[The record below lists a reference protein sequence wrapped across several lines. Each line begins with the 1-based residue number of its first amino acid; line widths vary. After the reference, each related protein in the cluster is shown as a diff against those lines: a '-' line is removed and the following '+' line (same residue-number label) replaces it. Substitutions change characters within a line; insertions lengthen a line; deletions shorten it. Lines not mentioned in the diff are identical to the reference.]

1 MIDAPAG
8 TGKTFTK
15 KCLASRLR
23 GEGKLVLI
31 VASTGIAA
39 LQLPGGWTAHSL
51 FKLPMDEALTSSCV
65 CNISA
70 QTQRAEL
77 IRQSNLIIWD
87 EMPMTHRYCV
97 EALDRTLRDLTKHNQ
112 PFGGKTILFSGDWR
126 QTGPIVKNGSPTDTV
141 DAAFISSQL
150 WNNVIRFKLTM
161 SQRDKEDPQYAS
173 FVRSVGELSLI
184 HI

>member
-1 MIDAPAG
+1 
-8 TGKTFTK
+8 
-15 KCLASRLR
+15 
-23 GEGKLVLI
+23 
-31 VASTGIAA
+31 
-39 LQLPGGWTAHSL
+39 
-51 FKLPMDEALTSSCV
+51 MDEALTSSCV

-87 EMPMTHRYCV
+87 ELPMTHRYCV

-141 DAAFISSQL
+141 DAALYLQSTLEQCYPIQTYYVAARQGGPS
-150 WNNVIRFKLTM
+150 IRF
-161 SQRDKEDPQYAS
+161 
-173 FVRSVGELSLI
+173 FRSISW
-184 HI
+184 